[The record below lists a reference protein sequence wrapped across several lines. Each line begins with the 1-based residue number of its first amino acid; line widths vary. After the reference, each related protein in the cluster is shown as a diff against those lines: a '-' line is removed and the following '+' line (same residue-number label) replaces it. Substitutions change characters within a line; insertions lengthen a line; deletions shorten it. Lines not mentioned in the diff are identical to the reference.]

1 MSDFLKQFA
10 GENYQA
16 QELTP
21 ADESPVVTPEQQVDQ
36 QVNQR
41 IDQGFE
47 QHVEHSEAEQVG
59 FHVSDPQEEDF
70 TASADDSDQ
79 VEQQPYE
86 VTPMESMYEPLE
98 PIHDEQKPFQEQP
111 FEPLPEIL
119 PDLPSDLPPD
129 VQPNAQPE
137 PQELEDPAYYEADSD
152 VNDEMS
158 DTEYDNQLTE
168 PIYTSTLIQ
177 EAEAVDTFYQPEQA
191 DYPGPEPTTA
201 LPELLQ
207 VPISP
212 TAAKTHQKIASA
224 AHDVRKD
231 ASYDKKKMVRYAA
244 IAASVLAAC
253 LLIFGIFFLTQQVQM
268 RDFVGANL
276 SEARTWGIQNRIT
289 IDPTEVY
296 NLEYDSGIVI
306 SQDREPDARIRRG
319 SVLRLEV
326 SKGPDMSEVLE
337 LPNFEEMTTPEV
349 RQWREE
355 MRALNANIN
364 EEFSDD
370 IEAGKFIRYEFT
382 DSTVTRDSYTRA
394 DGLLIYMSRGQQ
406 TFEANITV
414 PNFFERPLEEVK
426 EWAREQRVELVIE
439 EAAHETVMAGQVAAQ
454 SVEPGERVAQRD
466 EITLTVS
473 LGIAVTVPN
482 FNTIS
487 FEDANYPGL
496 EVNVQR
502 RYNTRIAF
510 GRLISQSVPAGT
522 ELIGEGHAVT
532 VVYSLGRPYIDNLIG
547 ESESM
552 IAEYFYSFS
561 AGGADITYRI
571 IYVSSHEPRGTIVGM
586 SRFAQ
591 FLSLN
596 ERIDIRVSRGDLSP
610 PAQPEVELG
619 GTE

>member
-16 QELTP
+16 QDFTP
-21 ADESPVVTPEQQVDQ
+21 VDESPVVSPEQQQ
-36 QVNQR
+36 SEEQTMQVAQ
-41 IDQGFE
+41 
-47 QHVEHSEAEQVG
+47 
-59 FHVSDPQEEDF
+59 P
-70 TASADDSDQ
+70 ADDFQ
-79 VEQQPYE
+79 QIEQPEQGQPE
-86 VTPMESMYEPLE
+86 HQDIAPMESMYEPLE

-119 PDLPSDLPPD
+119 PDLPSDLPLD

-152 VNDEMS
+152 VNDEMPN
-158 DTEYDNQLTE
+158 TEYDNQLTE
-168 PIYTSTLIQ
+168 PLYTSTLMQ

-191 DYPGPEPTTA
+191 DYPASEPTTV

-207 VPISP
+207 P
-212 TAAKTHQKIASA
+212 TTSLPAATTHQKIASA

-231 ASYDKKKMVRYAA
+231 ASYDKKKIVRYAT

-253 LLIFGIFFLTQQVQM
+253 LLIFGIFFLTQQVQV
-268 RDFVGANL
+268 RDFVGSNVT
-276 SEARTWGIQNRIT
+276 EARTWGIQNRIT

-296 NLEYDSGIVI
+296 NLEHDSGVVI
-306 SQDREPDARIRRG
+306 SQSREPDTRIRRG

-326 SKGPDMSEVLE
+326 SRGPDMSEIIE

-370 IEAGKFIRYEFT
+370 VEAGKFIRYEFT
-382 DSTVTRDSYTRA
+382 DSAVTRDSYTRA

-426 EWAREQRVELVIE
+426 EWAREQRVELIIE
-439 EAAHETVMAGQVAAQ
+439 EAAHETVMAGLVAAQ
-454 SVEPGERVAQRD
+454 SVDPGDRVAQRD

-473 LGIAVTVPN
+473 LGISVTVPN

-502 RYNTRIAF
+502 RYNTGIAF
-510 GRLISQSVPAGT
+510 GGLISQSIPAGT
-522 ELIGEGHAVT
+522 ELIGEDHSIT
-532 VVYSLGRPYIDNLIG
+532 VVYSLGRPYIDNLVG

-552 IAEYFYSFS
+552 IAEYFYSFN

-571 IYVSSHEPRGTIVGM
+571 IYVSSHEPRGTIIGM

-596 ERIDIRVSRGDLSP
+596 ERIDIRVSRGDLTP
-610 PAQPEVELG
+610 PAQPEGEFDSLD
-619 GTE
+619 